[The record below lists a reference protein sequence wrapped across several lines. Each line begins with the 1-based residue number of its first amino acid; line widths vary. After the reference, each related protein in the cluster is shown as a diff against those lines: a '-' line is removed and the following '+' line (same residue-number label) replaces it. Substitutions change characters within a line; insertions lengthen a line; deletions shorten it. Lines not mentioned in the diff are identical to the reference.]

1 MGACNNLQDKRKMR
15 HSLRWQG
22 TLLVAIAFA
31 ALSGES
37 QAQSAVITGRVT
49 AEGGRPIDYAN
60 VTITE
65 LNIGAR
71 TNEAGVYTI
80 TIPEA
85 RVSGQDAVLRA
96 RAIGYSPDTRTIRIT
111 PGTQTFDFQLATDVT
126 RLTEVVVT
134 GVAEGTERAKL
145 PFTVSR
151 VTAEDLPAPSVNP
164 LSAIQGRVPGAN
176 IVQASGRPGTA
187 PEVLLRA
194 PTSINAAG
202 RGQQPLYVVDGVVL
216 GAGLPDINP
225 SDIES
230 VEVVKGAAAA
240 SLYGARAG
248 NGVIQ
253 ITTKRG
259 GELGSETMRFGV
271 RTEYGVSDIEHQF
284 GLAENHIWLL
294 NPAGN
299 AFCADRDCTET
310 FNWADEVLR
319 INSNSGAQ
327 PLAPDYS
334 PVQAGTSIWNTF
346 QNQQWPGQKYNA
358 IDQVIDPGAFAQT
371 DLSMSGRYG
380 QTNFFA
386 SVGHLKQEGS
396 FIGLEGYQ
404 RTSGRINLDQTIG
417 DAWTVQLSSFY
428 SRSKDDGA
436 GQEGASFFDLT
447 RMPRGVNILQ
457 RDSVRGQYIIRPD
470 LQAENENP
478 AYALTYQSRL
488 DQADRFLGGI
498 DLRYAPLEWL
508 DFRGSANYDR
518 RNNRFTQFNDKGFRT
533 ARSSS
538 VNLGQVFKA
547 SSYDQSMNGSLSGT
561 VRGNL
566 LEDLASSLQLRVA
579 YERQDDENANLTGRD
594 LAVSG
599 VADADNARSPQI
611 FVTSGESS
619 IRRLGFFANG
629 VLDYRDRY
637 YLDALIRRDGSSLF
651 GSDNRWQTFGRVGA
665 SWRISE
671 EAWFGIP
678 AVDELKLRYAI
689 GTAGNSPNFSAQYEV
704 YDLGGGSFDY
714 EQLGNSDLG
723 PEFVTE
729 QEVGVD
735 FALFGRMA
743 ATLSYSNVV
752 TEDQILLV
760 PLISAA
766 GHQFQWQNAGTME
779 GNTFEASLDIPWV
792 DRQDFNFSTRF
803 NFDRSRSTITELNVP
818 DFQYGVGLQALEVAF
833 FAREGERY
841 GTIYGTKFATSCG
854 DLPTGTNCDAFR
866 RNSDGYFVWTGGAD
880 PGSGATRN
888 ADGSISLVANTWG
901 TEGPVLPGRTSAVM
915 WGNPVVAEDAEGE
928 QYLPLGNTLPDY
940 RWSFA
945 PNMTY
950 KRLTA
955 TALVDASIGRS
966 VYNQGRHWSYF
977 ENYSKDQDQ
986 QGKAQSE
993 IKPVGYYGS
1002 QGLYNVLQPNSHFVE
1017 DGSFTKLREVTL
1029 SYHVGNMGLSMGD
1042 WTVSVVGRN
1051 LKTWTDYSGFDP
1063 EVGITGG
1070 EASSGVISAF
1080 DAYRFPPLR
1089 TFTFALQANF

>member
-1 MGACNNLQDKRKMR
+1 MK

-22 TLLVAIAFA
+22 VLLACAVAFA
-31 ALSGES
+31 AES
-37 QAQSAVITGRVT
+37 VQAQTQNAVITGRVT
-49 AEGGRPIDYAN
+49 SDFGRPIDYAN
-60 VTITE
+60 VTIAD
-65 LNIGAR
+65 LNLGAR
-71 TNEAGVYTI
+71 TNAEGVYTI
-80 TIPEA
+80 TVPAA
-85 RVSGQDAVLRA
+85 RVSGQQVELRA
-96 RAIGYSPDTRTIRIT
+96 RAIGYAPQTRTISVT
-111 PGTQTFDFQLATDVT
+111 AGTQTFDFQLAPDVT
-126 RLTEVVVT
+126 RLSEVVVT

-151 VTAEDLPAPSVNP
+151 VTAEDLPAPSLNP
-164 LSAIQGRVPGAN
+164 LSAIQGRIAGAN
-176 IVQASGRPGTA
+176 IVQASGRPGAA

-194 PTSINAAG
+194 PTSINASG

-216 GAGLPDINP
+216 AAGLPDINP

-230 VEVVKGAAAA
+230 VEVVKGAAAS

-259 GELGSETMRFGV
+259 QSLGSETMRFGL

-284 GLAENHIWLL
+284 GLAENHIWLMS
-294 NPAGN
+294 PSGD
-299 AFCADRDCTET
+299 AFCAQRACTST

-319 INSNSGAQ
+319 LNSNAGAL
-327 PLAPDYS
+327 PLAPAFS
-334 PVQAGTSIWNTF
+334 PVQAGTTIWNTF
-346 QNQQWPGQKYNA
+346 QNQQWPGRTYNA

-371 DLSMSGRYG
+371 DLSMSGRFG

-386 SVGHLKQEGS
+386 SLGHLKQEGS

-404 RTSGRINLDQTIG
+404 RASGRVNLDQTIG
-417 DAWTVQLSSFY
+417 EAWTVQVSTFY

-447 RMPRGVNILQ
+447 RMPRGVNILM
-457 RDSVRGQYIIRPD
+457 RDTVRGEYIIRPD

-478 AYALTYQSRL
+478 AYALTYQDRQ

-498 DLRYAPLEWL
+498 DVRYAPLEWL
-508 DFRGSANYDR
+508 DFRGAASYDR
-518 RNNRFTQFNDKGFRT
+518 RNSRFTQFNDKGFRT
-533 ARSSS
+533 ARSSAL
-538 VNLGQVFKA
+538 NLGQVFKA
-547 SSYDQSMNGSLSGT
+547 SSFDQSMNGSLSGT

-566 LEDLASSLQLRVA
+566 LEDLTSSLQLRVA
-579 YERQDDENANLTGRD
+579 YEQQDGENANLTGRD
-594 LAVSG
+594 LAVKG

-611 FVTSGESS
+611 FITSGENS

-629 VLDYRDRY
+629 VLDFRDRY
-637 YLDALIRRDGSSLF
+637 YVDALIRRDGSSLF
-651 GSDNRWQTFGRVGA
+651 GADNRWQTFGRIGA
-665 SWRISE
+665 SWRVSE
-671 EAWFGIP
+671 EPWFTLPGF
-678 AVDELKLRYAI
+678 DELKLRYAI
-689 GTAGNSPNFSAQYEV
+689 GTAGNSPNFAAQYEV
-704 YDLGGGSFDY
+704 YELAGGSFDY
-714 EQLGNSDLG
+714 DQLGNSELG
-723 PEFVTE
+723 PELLTE
-729 QEVGVD
+729 QEFGVD
-735 FALFGRMA
+735 MSLFGRLA
-743 ATLSYSNVV
+743 ATVSYSTVV
-752 TEDQILLV
+752 TKDQILPV

-766 GHQFQWQNAGTME
+766 GFATQWQNAGTME

-792 DRQDFNFSTRF
+792 QRPDFSLNTRF
-803 NFDRSRSTITELNVP
+803 NFDRSRATITELRVP
-818 DFQYGVGLQALEVAF
+818 DFQYGVGLQALDVAF

-841 GTIYGTKFATSCG
+841 GTIYGTRFARGCG
-854 DLPTGTNCDAFR
+854 DLPSGADCSKFR

-880 PGSGATRN
+880 PGSGAKRN
-888 ADGSISLVANTWG
+888 ADGSISLVDGTWG
-901 TEGPVLPGRTSAVM
+901 TEGPTLAGRTAPVM
-915 WGNPVVAEDAEGE
+915 WGNPVVAENAEGE
-928 QYLPLGNTLPDY
+928 KYLPLGNTLPDY

-950 KRLTA
+950 KRLSA

-986 QGKAQSE
+986 RGKPESE
-993 IKPVGYYGS
+993 IKPIGYYGS

-1029 SYHVGNMGLSMGD
+1029 SYRVGTLGLDMGD
-1042 WTVSVVGRN
+1042 WTVSLVGRN
-1051 LKTWTDYSGFDP
+1051 LKTWTDYKGFDP

-1070 EASSGVISAF
+1070 QASSGVISAF

-1089 TFTFALQANF
+1089 TFTFGLQANF